1 MEKTLKPRRNFLMA
15 LGFGGLA
22 AAAALVAGKSVK
34 AAETVQETAVPEKK
48 KGYQHSEHVKRY
60 YRSTRI

>member
-22 AAAALVAGKSVK
+22 AAALVAGKSVK
-34 AAETVQETAVPEKK
+34 AAEAVQETAVPEKK

>member
-22 AAAALVAGKSVK
+22 AVALVAGKPVK
-34 AAETVQETAVPEKK
+34 AAEIVQETAVPEKK

>member
-34 AAETVQETAVPEKK
+34 AAEAVQETAEPKK